1 VKERK
6 SELKVIWACLAL
18 LGAGFL
24 GVDLSALVP
33 AEVGETADAT
43 SEALSHL
50 VTQRDQLTL
59 GGYIAALG
67 GIYTAGRSLVKA
79 VRDWRGADGRD
90 DPQS

>member
-1 VKERK
+1 MNERK

-24 GVDLSALVP
+24 GLDLSALVP
-33 AEVGETADAT
+33 ATVAETSDAT